1 VFSGSKRPVDSNT
14 GKIKNMDE
22 TESREAEISLE
33 ISAINRSTP
42 ALALNGGIAYIGS
55 TSQSKPYPII

>member
-1 VFSGSKRPVDSNT
+1 
-14 GKIKNMDE
+14 MDE